1 VMDGVATTRACRG
14 VGGDGA
20 CWVVMRNMA
29 GASLRIVPPGEER
42 NGYWALFLLADD
54 SEEQVR
60 SYYQH
65 GDLYVLD
72 DASGAPLGIVLVLY
86 GNEASEEAEFKAVAV
101 DSGYHGRGIG
111 KRMLAEVLAELRAK
125 GVRRVVVGTGNSGI
139 GQLAFYQK
147 AGFRL
152 WRIERDFFTSERGYP
167 EGIEENG
174 IPLRDMVW
182 MDIELFEVSQAN

>member
-1 VMDGVATTRACRG
+1 
-14 VGGDGA
+14 
-20 CWVVMRNMA
+20 MRNMA

-72 DASGAPLGIVLVLY
+72 DASGTPLGIVLVRY
-86 GNEASEEAEFKAVAV
+86 ADEASEEAEFKAVAV

-152 WRIERDFFTSERGYP
+152 WRIERDFFASERGYP

-182 MDIELFEVSQAN
+182 MEQELR